1 MLIENSLQRDSLV
14 APNIITVTCIHT
26 NKISLPFSL
35 CGEGDVNFTNVKII
49 INKKR
54 F

>member
-1 MLIENSLQRDSLV
+1 MLIANSLQRDSFV
-14 APNIITVTCIHT
+14 APNIIKVTYIYT

-35 CGEGDVNFTNVKII
+35 YGEGDVNFTNVKTI